1 MRCLISLMLC
11 AWYLKSLVLK
21 LKANWPAWYSS
32 PSITDGTYSQKNN
45 KHRTTHAAVKFSPNY
60 HNFVLTRPVWILE
73 YQKTFPFFHA
83 NISARCHEPNHYRR
97 LLVSKFLLNR
107 WRNGWSKWILPLLRP
122 PKIMGYYEKNP
133 FKNRRQV
140 CSIALFLISKYMFA
154 TPFFSNIFII
164 YLSLAIITAANR
176 CWIPLDPKRYLRIL
190 CPLW

>member
-1 MRCLISLMLC
+1 MQRLNSVPITITLCLLGLYEYWNIRI
-11 AWYLKSLVLK
+11 
-21 LKANWPAWYSS
+21 
-32 PSITDGTYSQKNN
+32 PSHFSTRIFRPGC
-45 KHRTTHAAVKFSPNY
+45 HAQNY
-60 HNFVLTRPVWILE
+60 
-73 YQKTFPFFHA
+73 
-83 NISARCHEPNHYRR
+83 YRR

-107 WRNGWSKWILPLLRP
+107 WRNGWSKWILPLPWP

-140 CSIALFLISKYMFA
+140 CETALFLISKCMFA

-164 YLSLAIITAANR
+164 CLSLAIITAANR